1 MKILFLCTHNACRSI
16 LAEAIARKMGQGR
29 WQVASAG
36 SQPSGRV
43 HPLTLHYL
51 AEAGYST
58 DDLHSQGWDSLE
70 AFQPDV
76 LVTVCDQA
84 AGEACPVWLG
94 RATKVHW
101 GLADPSRHAP
111 GSPDA
116 DAAFRYT
123 IRLLEDRFAALLKQD
138 LDQLTPA
145 QLQQLF
151 TQTGAL
157 R

>member
-1 MKILFLCTHNACRSI
+1 MASRS
-16 LAEAIARKMGQGR
+16 A
-29 WQVASAG
+29 
-36 SQPSGRV
+36 PSTMTRSM
-43 HPLTLHYL
+43 P
-51 AEAGYST
+51 S
-58 DDLHSQGWDSLE
+58 S
-70 AFQPDV
+70 
-76 LVTVCDQA
+76 
-84 AGEACPVWLG
+84 VWLG